1 MASITAADKAGRVL
15 GDAATQMRRGLVLRV
30 VVVEDLRGRQAI
42 ERSAAIRAAV
52 AMTAVIGVAGAMANP
67 VTTAI
72 CEPVAVRIPR

>member
-1 MASITAADKAGRVL
+1 MASITGADKAGRVL
-15 GDAATQMRRGLVLRV
+15 GDAATQMCRGLVLRV

-52 AMTAVIGVAGAMANP
+52 AITAVIGVAGAMANP
-67 VTTAI
+67 VTKAN

>member
-1 MASITAADKAGRVL
+1 
-15 GDAATQMRRGLVLRV
+15 MRRGLVLRV

-52 AMTAVIGVAGAMANP
+52 AITAVIGVAGATANP
-67 VTTAI
+67 VTKAI